1 MATRRANLVTREALD
16 AQVSTVLT
24 ATPHTTTRATVEA
37 IIVEVA
43 GSAGGGGSTVDGE
56 YVRDTIADALQVQGL
71 LSKTVDD
78 PGNTITLATTATAN
92 ATDAQLR
99 DRSTHTGAQA
109 IGTVTGLQAALDA
122 KSGATHTHASTD
134 VTDFVEAVQDVVG
147 AAVAAGTGILVSYN
161 DTTGLTTVTATGGGG
176 STDPEIVRDVIG
188 TALVGSGL
196 VTVTAN
202 DAADTITVSTT
213 ATANATDAQLR
224 DRSTHTGTQAQ
235 STITN
240 LTADMAGKAATSHTH
255 ASVDV
260 TDIAETVRDT
270 MNASLTAGTNI
281 TITPNDPADTVT
293 IATTATVNA
302 TDAALRDRSTHTGT
316 QAQSTITNLTSDLAG
331 KAASVHNH
339 TSSAV
344 TDFAAAAKAAVP
356 DVVTFGSAGNA
367 AVGTGQGRW
376 YNDSG
381 VTKTIVDARAS
392 AGPAPTGASL
402 IVDINVN
409 GTTIYGTQAN
419 RPTIA
424 AAANTSGKVTGHSV
438 MTIANGAYLSVD
450 VDQVG
455 STVAGANLV
464 VQVKLVG

>member
-147 AAVAAGTGILVSYN
+147 AAVTAGTGILVSYN

-188 TALVGSGL
+188 AALVGSGL

-213 ATANATDAQLR
+213 ATANATDAQ
-224 DRSTHTGTQAQ
+224 
-235 STITN
+235 
-240 LTADMAGKAATSHTH
+240 
-255 ASVDV
+255 
-260 TDIAETVRDT
+260 
-270 MNASLTAGTNI
+270 
-281 TITPNDPADTVT
+281 
-293 IATTATVNA
+293 
-302 TDAALRDRSTHTGT
+302 LRDRSTHTGT

-356 DVVTFGSAGNA
+356 DVVTFGSAGTA

-464 VQVKLVG
+464 VQVTLVG